1 MRTHL
6 LWLLPLILL
15 GSSAQA
21 LQCHECSGRENCYR
35 PTPCSNM
42 SRYCLTNWYTPPGQE
57 MKVTKACAYTC
68 PDIHQTTVNSKS
80 SCCNT
85 DLCNSAGSLHVSWG
99 LLALSLWYIYLS
111 Q

>member
-21 LQCHECSGRENCYR
+21 LRCHECSGKENCYR
-35 PTPCSNM
+35 PALCSDK
-42 SRYCLTNWYTPPGQE
+42 SRYCLTIWNTRPGQQTS
-57 MKVTKACAYTC
+57 VTKTCSFSC
-68 PDIHQTTVNSKS
+68 PDIHQTTDNSRA

-85 DLCNSAGSLHVSWG
+85 DLCNSSGSLHVSWG
-99 LLALSLWYIYLS
+99 LLTLSIWYTYLS
-111 Q
+111 W